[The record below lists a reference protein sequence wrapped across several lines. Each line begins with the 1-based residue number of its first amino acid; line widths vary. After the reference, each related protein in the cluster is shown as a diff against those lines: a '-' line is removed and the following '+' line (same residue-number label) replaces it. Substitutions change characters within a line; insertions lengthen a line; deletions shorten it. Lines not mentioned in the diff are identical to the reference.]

1 MPIRDSA
8 ITRLRRVAGW
18 PEFTNDRYELIEE
31 IGRGGMGTVYRA
43 LDRDLDR
50 EVAIKVP
57 NGMGNSTPGQR
68 LQFEARVLARL
79 EHPGIVPIHDSG
91 RLADGRLFYVMRRVR
106 GKTLR
111 EVLLDPVDLAERLR
125 IFERVCEPVAFAHD
139 AGVIHRD
146 LKPDNVMIG
155 PFGEVMVMDWG
166 VAKAIDDVRED
177 DAEPGLKRPSATEAG
192 TAIGTRGFMP
202 PEQARGEARV
212 ADARADIYSLGAI
225 LYLLLTGRDPAPEGA
240 PGSSILARRE
250 IPRSLRAICAKALDP
265 VPSRRYDAVTGL
277 ADDVARYR
285 AGLRPLAHEE
295 SFAERVMRLGRT
307 YRTAILLV
315 LGYLVM
321 RVAVALTA
329 GW

>member
-1 MPIRDSA
+1 MPIGDSA
-8 ITRLRRVAGW
+8 IARLRRVAGW

-43 LDRDLDR
+43 LDRELDR

-57 NGMGNSTPGQR
+57 NSTGNAVPEPR

-91 RLADGRLFYVMRRVR
+91 CLADGRLFYVMRRVR

-111 EVLLDPVDLAERLR
+111 DMLLDPVDLAERLR

-166 VAKAIDDVRED
+166 VAKAIDDARDNGV
-177 DAEPGLKRPSATEAG
+177 EPVGKRASATEAG

-202 PEQARGEARV
+202 PEQARGETTLT
-212 ADARADIYSLGAI
+212 DARADVYSLGAI
-225 LYLLLTGRDPAPEGA
+225 LYLLLTASDPAAADA
-240 PGSSILARRE
+240 PGTTILARRD
-250 IPRSLRAICAKALDP
+250 IPKSLRSVCAKALDP
-265 VPSRRYDAVTGL
+265 VPSRRYEGVTAL
-277 ADDVARYR
+277 ADDITRYR
-285 AGLRPLAHEE
+285 AGLRPLAHHET
-295 SFAERVMRLGRT
+295 FAERAMRLGRT